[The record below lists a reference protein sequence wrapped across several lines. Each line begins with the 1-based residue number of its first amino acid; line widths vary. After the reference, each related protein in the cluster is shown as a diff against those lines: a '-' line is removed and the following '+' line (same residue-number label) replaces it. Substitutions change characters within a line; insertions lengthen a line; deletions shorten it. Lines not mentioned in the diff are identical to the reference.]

1 MKILVLGTSHTFGRC
16 KPEGDIIPEKRWAKL
31 VANSCNA
38 ELTTLSMSGATFQQQ
53 AHIAFRY
60 LEDTKQKFDLCI
72 IEGRHVGW
80 HDASYPEPKAKG
92 NTRLED
98 FDTQEHELI
107 YEPWLTDKKM
117 VQRDRLLPFINI
129 SDVEGS
135 NYFNEYVYSPL
146 HWTDCYFV
154 NLGLIR
160 YLEKHCKIVK
170 WFSLGY
176 SKKVPKHYIDWGYE
190 LLKDNAIGWP
200 YIPIIGDQ
208 CGCGHPNEQGHKNIA
223 DEVYKLLKEEKC
235 L

>member
-1 MKILVLGTSHTFGRC
+1 MARC
-16 KPEGDIIPEKRWAKL
+16 K
-31 VANSCNA
+31 
-38 ELTTLSMSGATFQQQ
+38 LS
-53 AHIAFRY
+53 
-60 LEDTKQKFDLCI
+60 LC
-72 IEGRHVGW
+72 VL
-80 HDASYPEPKAKG
+80 EPKAKG

-107 YEPWLTDKKM
+107 YESLLTDKKM

-200 YIPIIGDQ
+200 YIPIISDQ
-208 CGCGHPNEQGHKNIA
+208 GVVVDTPMNRVIKILQMKYTN
-223 DEVYKLLKEEKC
+223 Y
-235 L
+235 

>member
-1 MKILVLGTSHTFGRC
+1 
-16 KPEGDIIPEKRWAKL
+16 
-31 VANSCNA
+31 
-38 ELTTLSMSGATFQQQ
+38 
-53 AHIAFRY
+53 
-60 LEDTKQKFDLCI
+60 
-72 IEGRHVGW
+72 
-80 HDASYPEPKAKG
+80 
-92 NTRLED
+92 
-98 FDTQEHELI
+98 
-107 YEPWLTDKKM
+107 M

-200 YIPIIGDQ
+200 YIPIISDQ

-223 DEVYKLLKEEKC
+223 DEVYKLLKEEEC